1 MTAWRGRLSSDQQ
14 RELLRQ
20 VGEMR
25 RIQNVQ
31 KELAMQT
38 AGLQP
43 PSQSALA
50 EACGYGRSNVAE
62 MNDAVQRGHQAREA
76 LVTTNMGLVHHVV
89 QSIVGGKGGSRRGG
103 AQTLARDDLLQEGAI
118 GLARA
123 VDRWNPDIGGKFS
136 TYAYYWIRAGVLR
149 GIAQR
154 DEIVRVPEHMRTV
167 INKLEKAAN
176 ALGMDNVFADKRWK
190 EAKAAKALA
199 EEAGL
204 TPKQVEQA
212 WQVQDRRRNMVSFEA
227 WMEQGRDVSSMT
239 AEPSA
244 TSSADSAPMESAELH
259 DLMSTLGKFLRPREL
274 EALSWRYGLM
284 NDREEAVAASM
295 MQTKKRSPRSYVAE
309 AEQEL
314 FGGVSDTPAPDA
326 VPTQG
331 RWGEAMSFV
340 EVGKRMKV
348 SAEYGRRLCHAAI
361 QKLQRAAQEGALM
374 EPAFLF

>member
-1 MTAWRGRLSSDQQ
+1 
-14 RELLRQ
+14 
-20 VGEMR
+20 MR

-31 KELAMQT
+31 KELAMHSP
-38 AGLQP
+38 ALKP
-43 PSQSALA
+43 PSESALA
-50 EACGYGRSNVAE
+50 EACGYGRGNVAE
-62 MNDAVQRGHQAREA
+62 MNDAVQRGHEAREA

-89 QSIVGGKGGSRRGG
+89 QSIVGGKSSSRRGG
-103 AQTLARDDLLQEGAI
+103 AQTLARDDLIQEGAI

-123 VDRWNPDIGGKFS
+123 VDRWDPDIGGKFS

-167 INKLEKAAN
+167 INKLEKAAT
-176 ALGMDNVFADKRWK
+176 ALGIDNVFADKRWK

-227 WMEQGRDVSSMT
+227 WMEQGKDVSSMG
-239 AEPSA
+239 ADA
-244 TSSADSAPMESAELH
+244 TSSSSSSSAASGPMASVELH
-259 DLMSTLGKFLRPREL
+259 DLKSTLGKFLRPREL

-284 NDREEAVAASM
+284 NDRDEPVAAAPSKN
-295 MQTKKRSPRSYVAE
+295 QSKKRPSPDYVAE
-309 AEQEL
+309 AELEL
-314 FGGVSDTPAPDA
+314 FGRVDSSPD
-326 VPTQG
+326 VLPNQG

-340 EVGKRMKV
+340 EVGKRMQV

-361 QKLQRAAQEGALM
+361 EKLQRAAQEGALM

>member
-1 MTAWRGRLSSDQQ
+1 
-14 RELLRQ
+14 
-20 VGEMR
+20 MR
-25 RIQNVQ
+25 RIHNVE

-38 AGLQP
+38 PGLQP
-43 PSQSALA
+43 PSPSALA
-50 EACGYGRSNVAE
+50 EACGYVIGSVAE
-62 MNDAVQRGHQAREA
+62 MNDAVQRGHRAREA

-103 AQTLARDDLLQEGAI
+103 AQTLARDDLIQEGAI

-167 INKLEKAAN
+167 INKLERAAT
-176 ALGMDNVFADKRWK
+176 ALGIDNVFADKRWK
-190 EAKAAKALA
+190 EARAAKALA

-227 WMEQGRDVSSMT
+227 WMEQGRDVSSMS
-239 AEPSA
+239 ADSSA
-244 TSSADSAPMESAELH
+244 TSSAANSAPMASVELH
-259 DLMSTLGKFLRPREL
+259 DLKSTLGKFLRPREL

-284 NDREEAVAASM
+284 NDRDEPVVA
-295 MQTKKRSPRSYVAE
+295 QPTKEKKTSPRSYVAE
-309 AEQEL
+309 AELEL
-314 FGGVSDTPAPDA
+314 FGSVDNGALPDA
-326 VPTQG
+326 LPSQG

-361 QKLQRAAQEGALM
+361 EKLQRAAQEGALL
-374 EPAFLF
+374 EPALLF